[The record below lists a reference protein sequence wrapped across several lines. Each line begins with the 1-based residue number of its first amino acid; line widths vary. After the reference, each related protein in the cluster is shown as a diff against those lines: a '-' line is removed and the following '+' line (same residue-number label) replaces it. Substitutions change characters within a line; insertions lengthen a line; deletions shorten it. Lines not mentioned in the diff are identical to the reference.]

1 MKEGSVETMTFNI
14 LIVDD
19 SLSMRAVIKKII
31 GLSGIRTDKC
41 YEAQNGREALALLAE
56 NWVDIILSD
65 INMPEMNGIEF
76 LKALRA
82 DQLYREIPLIFIST
96 EGNTERI
103 NEAAMLGAKGFLKKP
118 FVPEELRKLLY
129 EVLGLSAE
137 GEYGGDDQNAEEMD
151 F

>member
-1 MKEGSVETMTFNI
+1 MTFNI

-31 GLSGIRTDKC
+31 SLSGIRTDKC
-41 YEAQNGREALALLAE
+41 YEAQNGREALEILAG

-76 LKALRA
+76 LKALRS
-82 DQLYREIPLIFIST
+82 DQLFSEIPLIFVST
-96 EGNTERI
+96 EGNAERI
-103 NEAAMLGAKGFLKKP
+103 KEATLLGAKGFLKKP

-129 EVLGLSAE
+129 EVLGLSSE
-137 GEYGGDDQNAEEMD
+137 GVYGDNDQNTEEMD

>member
-1 MKEGSVETMTFNI
+1 MAFNI

-31 GLSGIRTDKC
+31 GMSGIRTDQC
-41 YEAQNGREALALLAE
+41 HEAQNGREALEVLAG

-76 LKALRA
+76 LKALRS
-82 DQLYREIPLIFIST
+82 DQLFKDIPLVFIST
-96 EGNTERI
+96 EANAERI
-103 NEAAMLGAKGFLKKP
+103 KEAAQLGAGGFLKKP

-129 EVLGLSAE
+129 EVLGLSSE
-137 GEYGGDDQNAEEMD
+137 GAYGDSDQDAEEMD

>member
-1 MKEGSVETMTFNI
+1 MTFNI

-31 GLSGIRTDKC
+31 GMSGIRTDKC
-41 YEAQNGREALALLAE
+41 YEAQNGREALEVLAG

-76 LKALRA
+76 LKALRS
-82 DQLYREIPLIFIST
+82 DELFKEIPVVFIST
-96 EGNTERI
+96 EANAERI
-103 NEAAMLGAKGFLKKP
+103 KEASLLGARGFLKKP

-129 EVLGLSAE
+129 SVLGLSDQGA
-137 GEYGGDDQNAEEMD
+137 YGDTDQNTEEMD

>member
-1 MKEGSVETMTFNI
+1 MTFNI

-31 GLSGIRTDKC
+31 SLSGIRTDKC
-41 YEAQNGREALALLAE
+41 YEAQNGREALEVLAE

-76 LKALRA
+76 LTALRS
-82 DQLYREIPLIFIST
+82 DELFKEIPVVFIST
-96 EGNTERI
+96 EANAERI
-103 NEAAMLGAKGFLKKP
+103 KEAALLGARGFLKKP

-129 EVLGLSAE
+129 EVLGLSSE
-137 GEYGGDDQNAEEMD
+137 GEYGDNDQNAEEMD

>member
-1 MKEGSVETMTFNI
+1 MTFNI

-31 GLSGIRTDKC
+31 GLSGIKTDKC
-41 YEAQNGREALALLAE
+41 YEAQNGREALAVLAE

-76 LKALRA
+76 LKALRS
-82 DQLYREIPLIFIST
+82 DQLYNEIPLIFIST
-96 EGNTERI
+96 EGNAERI
-103 NEAAMLGAKGFLKKP
+103 AEATTLGAKGFLKKP

-129 EVLGLSAE
+129 EVLGLSSE
-137 GEYGGDDQNAEEMD
+137 GEYGDDGQSSEEMD

>member
-1 MKEGSVETMTFNI
+1 MAFNI

-19 SLSMRAVIKKII
+19 SLSMRAVIRKII
-31 GLSGIRTDKC
+31 GLSGIGTDKC
-41 YEAQNGREALALLAE
+41 YEAQNGREALEVLAG

-76 LKALRA
+76 LKALRS
-82 DQLYREIPLIFIST
+82 DQLFKEIPVILIST
-96 EGNTERI
+96 EANTERI
-103 NEAAMLGAKGFLKKP
+103 KEAALLGARGFLKKP

-129 EVLGLSAE
+129 EVLGLSSE
-137 GEYGGDDQNAEEMD
+137 GEYGDNYQDTEAMD